1 MLKALSLLLT
11 FLLVSCSSPEVAIQE
26 ETGQSD
32 DFELTLVDNI
42 EGIEPSEVLSFIC
55 ELVMAKPSEATPYCA
70 DFGVAIWDIEWSS
83 WQASGATG
91 KGTYSANDCDPN
103 CADGTIYS
111 APVDVKLEDLY
122 TDGSRYFL
130 RNLTFTSKE
139 NLPLTDSK
147 NGTWDVAE
155 FYIEFP
161 DMRSDD

>member
-1 MLKALSLLLT
+1 MRRLLSLLLT

-26 ETGQSD
+26 EKSQSD
-32 DFELTLVDNI
+32 DFKLTLVENI

-70 DFGVAIWDIEWSS
+70 DFGIAIWDIEWSS

-111 APVDVKLEDLY
+111 APVDVKLDDLY
-122 TDGSRYFL
+122 SDGSRYFL

>member
-1 MLKALSLLLT
+1 MRKALSLLLT

-26 ETGQSD
+26 ETSQSD
-32 DFELTLVDNI
+32 DFKLTLVENI

-91 KGTYSANDCDPN
+91 KGTYRANDCDPN

-111 APVDVKLEDLY
+111 APVDVKLKDLY
-122 TDGSRYFL
+122 SDGSRYFL

-155 FYIEFP
+155 FYIEVP